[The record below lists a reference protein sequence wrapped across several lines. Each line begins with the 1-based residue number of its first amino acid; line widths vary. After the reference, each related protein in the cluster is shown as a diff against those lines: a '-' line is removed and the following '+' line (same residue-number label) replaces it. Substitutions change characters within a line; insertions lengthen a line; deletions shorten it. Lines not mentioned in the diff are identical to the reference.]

1 LKGGGEVSLTFEFP
15 GHQARFSQG
24 RHRQGEEEEAAGALE
39 GAAEQA
45 RDPRDRQ
52 GRKQDD
58 RTRNIEAQ
66 LLGPAYLRGMVSHS
80 TFNPSFSV
88 STINLSLSHP
98 PTGARSTKFQS
109 RRSSTRPS
117 ATNSVGPSKWPT
129 KTTSSKPQPTLKI
142 LSFNCF
148 HFQSY

>member
-15 GHQARFSQG
+15 GHQARISQG

-52 GRKQDD
+52 GRKQND
-58 RTRNIEAQ
+58 RARNIEAQ

-80 TFNPSFSV
+80 TFNPS
-88 STINLSLSHP
+88 LSLSQP
-98 PTGARSTKFQS
+98 SISLSLSPTNRCKKHEVPIEKIFNKTQRDKF
-109 RRSSTRPS
+109 RW
-117 ATNSVGPSKWPT
+117 A
-129 KTTSSKPQPTLKI
+129 I
-142 LSFNCF
+142 EMADEDYEF
-148 HFQSY
+148 